1 MDIHAMLNVPT
12 VTINGREYYS
22 SAGPACPLPLDK
34 DESERL
40 DFLNI
45 MIYYKQ
51 PAQLYRSRLSRVNGY
66 ARVLDVGAGTGWW
79 ANRVAERDE
88 KAYRVVG
95 IDVVSHWPP
104 FRFPNL
110 EFLQVNFLA
119 SDNWL
124 VETDHFQLVHAAM
137 LCGCIPD
144 YPAFYRRLLRHVAPG
159 GFCELIEIDWR
170 PRCDDPNR
178 PPHEA
183 AAFREFWDNLD
194 AASRQAGRP
203 IAYREDTD
211 ALLEQAGFVNISHEP
226 VRILLNSDNLAPVSP
241 PSPTA
246 AAAPSNEAIANDFRL
261 AMGYRGSWSAMC
273 MEPFTRY
280 RGWTPADV
288 DYLDERL
295 VEAVNRFL
303 CPFYFHLHFWTA
315 QKPSSTQVC

>member
-12 VTINGREYYS
+12 VSINGREYYS
-22 SAGPACPLPLDK
+22 SAGPAFPLPLDK

-104 FRFPNL
+104 FRFNNL
-110 EFLQVNFLA
+110 EFIQVNFLA

-124 VETDHFQLVHAAM
+124 VETDHFQLVHAAL

-144 YPAFYRRLLRHVAPG
+144 YSAFYRRLQRHVAPG

-170 PRCDDPNR
+170 PRCDDSNR

-211 ALLEQAGFVNISHEP
+211 ALLEQAGFVNIGHEQ
-226 VRILLNSDNLAPVSP
+226 VRILLNSDHLAPVSP

-246 AAAPSNEAIANDFRL
+246 AAAPSNQAIANDFRL

-273 MEPFTRY
+273 
-280 RGWTPADV
+280 
-288 DYLDERL
+288 
-295 VEAVNRFL
+295 
-303 CPFYFHLHFWTA
+303 
-315 QKPSSTQVC
+315 